1 MTSTA
6 EIQDR
11 LNPAHLSTEA
21 IKDDLKAQD
30 ESTEEV
36 KDEKIA
42 NNPRAQEKYTF
53 QLKYKDARGHT
64 WTGEF
69 TSKILNQ
76 QERAAAS
83 IMQARLA
90 GTVPYESLNP
100 LAREL
105 ALIRAHLAYSLVTV
119 EDTGPKWAVKL
130 DDILDPGVLQALY
143 EEVASHEHFFLGWGE
158 FAGKSSA

>member
-6 EIQDR
+6 EIQER

-21 IKDDLKAQD
+21 IKDDLTAQD
-30 ESTEEV
+30 ESTKEA
-36 KDEKIA
+36 KDAKVA
-42 NNPRAQEKYTF
+42 NDLRAQEEYTF
-53 QLKYKDARGHT
+53 DFKYKDARGHT

-90 GTVPYESLNP
+90 GTVPFESLNP

-105 ALIRAHLAYSLVTV
+105 ALIRAHLAYSLVNLK
-119 EDTGPKWAVKL
+119 ETGPKWAAKL

-158 FAGKSSA
+158 FAGKSST